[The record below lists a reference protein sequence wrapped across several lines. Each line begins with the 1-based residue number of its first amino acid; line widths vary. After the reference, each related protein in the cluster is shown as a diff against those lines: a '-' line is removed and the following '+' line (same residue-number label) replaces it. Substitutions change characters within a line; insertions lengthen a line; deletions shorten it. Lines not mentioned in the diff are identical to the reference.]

1 MKWYSRSVSLGGVG
15 DDRYALMECQTSEL
29 CIHEYSCNYMLCY
42 CKIGLIEKVSIWRT
56 EGPKSP
62 IEQGPGWWW
71 AACQLSHR
79 HTPLAAHQRAFIWV
93 NTSDL
98 MHPGAPLRPGEG
110 GAGGP
115 DEKVLHDMQDMQVGL
130 PAAMWTRP
138 GLRGVWDGED
148 DYKGSQMINCFQR
161 SGRRD
166 TRWTS
171 RDAGTLTK
179 GFSTEETFA
188 RLRLAEG
195 QMSLIHIWH

>member
-98 MHPGAPLRPGEG
+98 MHPGAPLRPGG
-110 GAGGP
+110 GQAAQMRRCCMTCKTCKSACRPPCGHDLVSGGFETGRTTTKVPRWSIVFSEAGGETHGGQAGTP
-115 DEKVLHDMQDMQVGL
+115 AHWLKAFQLRKRLHDSV
-130 PAAMWTRP
+130 
-138 GLRGVWDGED
+138 
-148 DYKGSQMINCFQR
+148 
-161 SGRRD
+161 
-166 TRWTS
+166 
-171 RDAGTLTK
+171 
-179 GFSTEETFA
+179 
-188 RLRLAEG
+188 
-195 QMSLIHIWH
+195 